1 MDPKAKIENGLIDII
16 IDEILKWAKAE
27 AHTDIPIALNSL
39 RIGLLKVVSSFFDDA
54 PESKLPM
61 GDMNSYLEGRKGG
74 EMSKELAMIAGMI
87 EIGLSKEQINQVV
100 EYSKHAWDP
109 IEKEKS
115 P

>member
-1 MDPKAKIENGLIDII
+1 
-16 IDEILKWAKAE
+16 
-27 AHTDIPIALNSL
+27 
-39 RIGLLKVVSSFFDDA
+39 
-54 PESKLPM
+54 
-61 GDMNSYLEGRKGG
+61 
-74 EMSKELAMIAGMI
+74 MSKELAMIAGMI